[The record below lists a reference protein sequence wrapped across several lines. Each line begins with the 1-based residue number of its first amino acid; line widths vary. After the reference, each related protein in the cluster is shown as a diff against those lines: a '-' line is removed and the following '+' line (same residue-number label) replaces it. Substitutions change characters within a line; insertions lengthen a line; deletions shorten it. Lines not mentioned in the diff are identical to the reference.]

1 VKGLLVGAGATLLA
15 TSAGLWLWQSRAG
28 TQMAIPP
35 PPPELPVELSL
46 PEASANA
53 PKFGPAPPTPPAA
66 PKANREEQRF
76 NRYDRNRDELV
87 SRLEMMSSRTKDF
100 KKLDKDGNN
109 LLTFEEWAA
118 ATGERFAK
126 ADANRDKLLTRKEFL
141 VTKPRRSPKPACRC

>member
-1 VKGLLVGAGATLLA
+1 VKGLLAGAGLTLLA
-15 TSAGLWLWQSRAG
+15 SSIGLWFWQTQAG
-28 TQMAIPP
+28 SPMAIPP
-35 PPPELPVELSL
+35 PPPELPAELTL
-46 PEASANA
+46 PTAGLDA
-53 PKFGPAPPTPPAA
+53 PQFGPAPPTPPAA
-66 PKANREEQRF
+66 PKASREAQRF

-126 ADANRDKLLTRKEFL
+126 ADANADKLLTRKEFW
-141 VTKPRRSPKPACRC
+141 VTRPKRAPAPKCRC